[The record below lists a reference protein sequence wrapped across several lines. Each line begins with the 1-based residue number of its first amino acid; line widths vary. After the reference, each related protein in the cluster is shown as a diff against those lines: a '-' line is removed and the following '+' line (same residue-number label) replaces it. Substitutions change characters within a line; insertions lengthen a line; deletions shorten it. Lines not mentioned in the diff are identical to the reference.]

1 MVERSIEAMAP
12 ASIRVTKGTCFQTKV
27 MTMPR
32 QSRKLC
38 VWSGVRM
45 PSDTRVLFISPFL
58 ARNVRMHCAA
68 TMNGMNRGQR

>member
-1 MVERSIEAMAP
+1 MAP
-12 ASIRVTKGTCFQTKV
+12 ASIRVTNGTCFHTKV

-38 VWSGVRM
+38 VCSGSST
-45 PSDTRVLFISPFL
+45 PSATSVLFMSPFL

-68 TMNGMNRGQR
+68 TMNGMNSGQR